1 METNFHL
8 TMYFCG
14 VISLLN
20 AAGERLSKEEY
31 LQSQKKKEKEKPK
44 VLSLCTIISQD
55 CIIAWDSNHSIHTSF
70 IYDI

>member
-8 TMYFCG
+8 IMYICG

-20 AAGERLSKEEY
+20 AAGERMSKEEY

-44 VLSLCTIISQD
+44 VLSFCTIISQD
-55 CIIAWDSNHSIHTSF
+55 CVIYHGTAYTLHS
-70 IYDI
+70 YND